1 MNVPSLSLRSL
12 ELLKIY
18 WDKKKVS
25 VETKNEQSLG
35 NNSNLREVL
44 TACIMKIAIVN
55 EDMQD
60 VELAILLQASAE
72 KVSLKEF
79 DRAQRLLNMCGCGA
93 SQTGNPVQ
101 RVVFFFGEALKDKI
115 DRAIGLLAPFH
126 ASENQIDMEKPVGT
140 SRSLLE
146 STVESEITELR
157 RDLFEVQSGEVV
169 VVYSCFWLCSLLASP
184 NHLEV
189 FLSVIK
195 NLNPRV
201 IVAIEPEFICEVLCF
216 LSIFIVVSNVE
227 QSPTNVSEPSWNPL
241 DDPLIADQSVSSTTY
256 TIASNASDTYSF
268 SRETIWPPRT
278 LASFI
283 PPFNDFP
290 GLSSEDIQNVELA
303 VLLQASAEKVAVREF
318 ERAQMSLKMCCCGGS
333 QTGNPIQRL
342 VFYFGEALKDKIDK
356 EMGLLSPFHA
366 SENQLDAEQVLRFHL
381 EDMATIQH
389 NLQFNPIS
397 HFTGMQSILD
407 NVATAKKIHLI
418 DLGIQCGTHSTIL

>member
-1 MNVPSLSLRSL
+1 M
-12 ELLKIY
+12 
-18 WDKKKVS
+18 
-25 VETKNEQSLG
+25 
-35 NNSNLREVL
+35 
-44 TACIMKIAIVN
+44 
-55 EDMQD
+55 
-60 VELAILLQASAE
+60 LLQASAE

-126 ASENQIDMEKPVGT
+126 ASENQIDMEKNECPVDLLKIMAVGT

-184 NHLEV
+184 NHLEA

-227 QSPTNVSEPSWNPL
+227 KSPTNVSEPSWNPL

-290 GLSSEDIQNVELA
+290 GLSSEDIQKVELA
-303 VLLQASAEKVAVREF
+303 VLLQASAEKVALREF
-318 ERAQMSLKMCCCGGS
+318 QRAQMSLKMCCCGGS

-342 VFYFGEALKDKIDK
+342 VFYFGEALKDKSNR
-356 EMGLLSPFHA
+356 ETGLLSPVCA
-366 SENQLDAEQVLRFHL
+366 SENKLDAAKFLVHL
-381 EDMATIQH
+381 EDVISTQH
-389 NLQFNPIS
+389 NLPFCPI
-397 HFTGMQSILD
+397 TQNMGMQSILD
-407 NVATAKKIHLI
+407 NVTSAKKIHVI
-418 DLGIQCGTHSTIL
+418 DFRYPIF